1 MIIKIDFSNFE
12 SNLFFLE
19 KVKILAKH
27 KNILE
32 IGSGKGHLLKHLM
45 DNGYKIT
52 GTEANDEFIRY
63 AKENYNIDLI
73 KETTAKLNFEDDSF
87 EVVLSFDVL
96 EHIPEVDDHVTEM
109 ARVLNGGGVYL
120 LSTPNKWTNIP
131 FEVIAQKSF
140 TKYRKYHCSL
150 QNYWQLRKLFEKHGF
165 DVEFI
170 DVPVVNE
177 FFLKKVYQ
185 HFGKIGLM
193 ILKIIPMDHL
203 PYFMRTNFYLVAS
216 KR

>member
-1 MIIKIDFSNFE
+1 MKIDYSNFE
-12 SNLFFLE
+12 SNLLCLE
-19 KVKILAKH
+19 KVKTLAKS
-27 KNILE
+27 KNVLE
-32 IGSGKGHLLKHLM
+32 IGSGKGHLFKHLR
-45 DNGYKIT
+45 DNGYEIT

-73 KETTAKLNFEDDSF
+73 KETTAKLNFEDNSF
-87 EVVLSFDVL
+87 EVVMSFDVL
-96 EHIPEVDDHVTEM
+96 EHIPEVDDHVKEV
-109 ARVLNGGGVYL
+109 ARVLKSGGIYIM
-120 LSTPNKWTNIP
+120 STPNKYTNIP

-140 TKYRKYHCSL
+140 TKYKKYHCSL
-150 QNYWQLRKLFEKHGF
+150 QNYWQLSKLFKKHGF

-177 FFLKKVYQ
+177 FFLKKIYQ

-193 ILKIIPMDHL
+193 LLKIIPMNHL
-203 PYFMRTNFYLVAS
+203 AYFMRTNFYLVAS